1 MRGWVRQAQRLDS
14 RGGRR
19 RCLAR
24 SSCQR
29 ATQTPRGRETT
40 HREPQLPA
48 SDADTLAQSP
58 AQTEAVG
65 QAASSIG
72 AENCDW

>member
-1 MRGWVRQAQRLDS
+1 MPRRLQLPAS
-14 RGGRR
+14 E
-19 RCLAR
+19 
-24 SSCQR
+24 
-29 ATQTPRGRETT
+29 TPRGRETT
-40 HREPQLPA
+40 HREPQVSA